1 MIKYILFYLWFN
13 DYINYIIYMSET
25 NIKFIKIDTTATK
38 DPMDSLSAVLGN
50 TSKIKFNAKTT
61 RYLTDK

>member
-1 MIKYILFYLWFN
+1 
-13 DYINYIIYMSET
+13 MSET